1 MKTYK
6 AEVIDLLTLDILEI
20 WEMERSHMSAKQF
33 RELCRGLEWVAQFTK
48 DHFAMMHFSCDG
60 HYMCGVMYDEI
71 GDEVRLVLFRDIVTE
86 PVVLRRYS
94 LEVPDEG

>member
-6 AEVIDLLTLDILEI
+6 AEVVDLLTLDILEI
-20 WEMERSHMSAKQF
+20 REMERSHMSARQF
-33 RELCRGLEWVAQFTK
+33 RYLCQCLADAALSAT

-71 GDEVRLVLFRDIVTE
+71 GNEVRLVLVRDIVTE

>member
-6 AEVIDLLTLDILEI
+6 AEVVDLLTLDILEI

-33 RELCRGLEWVAQFTK
+33 RYLCGRLADAALSAK